1 MSRALQA
8 AGLVALAVFAS
19 GTLSGCVAI
28 PQPRR
33 DVVLEQSANPSDVAD
48 ILEDYREVRNTAISL
63 LDPKPLS
70 IVETGPVLAIDS
82 GSFDVAQRLSRTQ
95 PEDER
100 QLEIGRVETPQ
111 LTRYP
116 LWFMVTAFDPASR
129 VDVVQIFE
137 RHTPVDPW
145 LLVAAPQ
152 TLPSTKLPGLRHDG
166 DHVIP
171 VSANNGKGISMSPQ
185 RAAASYAKALASM
198 SGSSAVARDDFI
210 KKMRASFDQ
219 ANRLEGVQVTQTWAA
234 EPVEHALR
242 TDDGGALVWV
252 TLLRLDTYTV
262 QTGIKVSW
270 PDGSPQQAFLAN
282 GISGSGKL
290 RYYHQVLLYVPGG
303 SKGEPRALGHYGGV
317 VSANTRAPLS
327 PIPAPGSDPLAP
339 GSSPLVPGSNPPAPV
354 DPFPIPGASPG
365 QPPSSGFPGFLPMPT
380 PTPTDDDEESDDEES
395 ED

>member
-1 MSRALQA
+1 MNRAVRA
-8 AGLVALAVFAS
+8 ATLATLAMLAA
-19 GTLSGCVAI
+19 GTLSGCGSI

-33 DVVLEQSANPSDVAD
+33 DVALEQSANPTDVAE
-48 ILEDYREVRNTAISL
+48 ILDRYREVRNTAISL

-70 IVETGPVLAIDS
+70 IVESGPVLAIDS

-100 QLEIGRVETPQ
+100 QLEVSSVETPKFTQ
-111 LTRYP
+111 YP

-129 VDVVQIFE
+129 VNIVQIFE
-137 RHTPVDPW
+137 RRTPVDPW

-152 TLPSTKLPGLRHDG
+152 TLPSTQLPGLRHDG

-171 VSANNGKGISMSPQ
+171 VATGNGKGMSMSPQ
-185 RAAASYAKALASM
+185 GAATSYAKALASM

-210 KKMRASFDQ
+210 KKMRAAFDQ
-219 ANRLEGVQVTQTWAA
+219 ANQLEGVRVTQTWAA
-234 EPVEHALR
+234 ERVEQALR
-242 TDDGGALVWV
+242 TDDGGALAWV

-262 QTGIKVSW
+262 QPGIKVSW

-290 RYYHQVLLYVPGG
+290 RYYHQVLLYIPGG

-317 VSANTRAPLS
+317 VSANAQAALSPVPAPGADPLS
-327 PIPAPGSDPLAP
+327 PD
-339 GSSPLVPGSNPPAPV
+339 
-354 DPFPIPGASPG
+354 DPFPIPNPTASPG
-365 QPPSSGFPGFLPMPT
+365 ATPLPSLPTPPVPPSQPGPRTRIDL
-380 PTPTDDDEESDDEES
+380 SAG
-395 ED
+395 

>member
-1 MSRALQA
+1 MTRTSHESAHADGQPGHLGGPGFRDVV
-8 AGLVALAVFAS
+8 GLRRR
-19 GTLSGCVAI
+19 TE
-28 PQPRR
+28 PRR
-33 DVVLEQSANPSDVAD
+33 DVALEQSANPSDVAE
-48 ILEDYREVRNTAISL
+48 ILDRYREVRNTAISL

-70 IVETGPVLAIDS
+70 IVETGPVLAIDN
-82 GSFDVAQRLSRTQ
+82 GTFDVAQRLSRTQ

-100 QLEIGRVETPQ
+100 QLQVSSVETPKFSQ
-111 LTRYP
+111 YP

-129 VDVVQIFE
+129 VDIVQIFE
-137 RHTPVDPW
+137 RLTPVDPW

-171 VSANNGKGISMSPQ
+171 VAANNGKGMSMSPQ

-210 KKMRASFDQ
+210 KKMRTAFDQ
-219 ANRLEGVQVTQTWAA
+219 ANQLEGVQVTQTWAA
-234 EPVEHALR
+234 ERVEHALR
-242 TDDGGALVWV
+242 TDDGGALTWV

-262 QTGIKVSW
+262 QPGIKVSW
-270 PDGSPQQAFLAN
+270 PDGSPQQAFLAD

-317 VSANTRAPLS
+317 VSANVQTPLS
-327 PIPAPGSDPLAP
+327 PIPAPGTDPL
-339 GSSPLVPGSNPPAPV
+339 SPT
-354 DPFPIPGASPG
+354 DPFPIPNPTASPG
-365 QPPSSGFPGFLPMPT
+365 ESASPLAPT
-380 PTPTDDDEESDDEES
+380 PTPADPSGAADPH
-395 ED
+395 

>member
-1 MSRALQA
+1 MSRGLRAVSVLALVV
-8 AGLVALAVFAS
+8 LAS
-19 GTLSGCVAI
+19 GALSGCGAV

-33 DVVLEQSANPSDVAD
+33 DVVLEQSANPSDVEQ
-48 ILEDYREVRNTAISL
+48 ILDRYREIRNTAISL

-70 IVETGPVLAIDS
+70 IVETGPILAIDN

-100 QLEIGRVETPQ
+100 QLQVSSVETPTFTQ
-111 LTRYP
+111 YP

-129 VDVVQIFE
+129 VDIVQIFE
-137 RHTPVDPW
+137 RLTPVDPW

-152 TLPSTKLPGLRHDG
+152 TLPSTKLPGLRQDG

-171 VSANNGKGISMSPQ
+171 VAASNGKGMPMSPQ

-210 KKMRASFDQ
+210 KKMRVAFDQ
-219 ANRLEGVQVTQTWAA
+219 ANQLEGVRVTQTWAA
-234 EPVEHALR
+234 ERVEQALR

-262 QTGIKVSW
+262 QPGIKVSW
-270 PDGSPQQAFLAN
+270 PAGSPQEAFLAN

-317 VSANTRAPLS
+317 VSANAQAPLS
-327 PIPAPGSDPLAP
+327 PVPAPGQASDSLFP
-339 GSSPLVPGSNPPAPV
+339 G
-354 DPFPIPGASPG
+354 DPFPIPNPTASPG
-365 QPPSSGFPGFLPMPT
+365 QSTSPRAPNPSSNDHTHVDLGARQ
-380 PTPTDDDEESDDEES
+380 
-395 ED
+395 

>member
-1 MSRALQA
+1 MSRGLRAVSVLALVV
-8 AGLVALAVFAS
+8 LAS
-19 GTLSGCVAI
+19 GALSGCGAV

-33 DVVLEQSANPSDVAD
+33 DVVLEQSANPSDVEQ
-48 ILEDYREVRNTAISL
+48 ILDRYREIRNTAISL

-70 IVETGPVLAIDS
+70 IVETGPILAIDN

-100 QLEIGRVETPQ
+100 QLQVSSVETPTFTQ
-111 LTRYP
+111 YP

-129 VDVVQIFE
+129 VDIVQIFE
-137 RHTPVDPW
+137 RLTPVDPW

-152 TLPSTKLPGLRHDG
+152 TLPSTELPGLRHDDG
-166 DHVIP
+166 HVIP
-171 VSANNGKGISMSPQ
+171 VAASNGKGMPMSPQ

-210 KKMRASFDQ
+210 KKMRVAFDQ
-219 ANRLEGVQVTQTWAA
+219 ANQLEGVRVTQTWAA
-234 EPVEHALR
+234 ERVEQALR

-262 QTGIKVSW
+262 QPGIKVSW
-270 PDGSPQQAFLAN
+270 PAGSPQEAFLAN

-317 VSANTRAPLS
+317 VSASAQAPLS
-327 PIPAPGSDPLAP
+327 PVPAPGQASDSLFP
-339 GSSPLVPGSNPPAPV
+339 G
-354 DPFPIPGASPG
+354 DPFPIPNPTASPG
-365 QPPSSGFPGFLPMPT
+365 QSTSAPNSSSNGQTHIDLGARR
-380 PTPTDDDEESDDEES
+380 
-395 ED
+395 

>member
-1 MSRALQA
+1 MSR
-8 AGLVALAVFAS
+8 GLRVASVLALAVLAS
-19 GTLSGCVAI
+19 AALSGCGAV

-33 DVVLEQSANPSDVAD
+33 DAVLEQSANPSDVEQ
-48 ILEDYREVRNTAISL
+48 ILDRYREIRNTAISL

-70 IVETGPVLAIDS
+70 IVETGPILAIDN

-100 QLEIGRVETPQ
+100 QLQVSSVETPTFTQ
-111 LTRYP
+111 YP

-129 VDVVQIFE
+129 VDIVQIFE
-137 RHTPVDPW
+137 RLTPVDPW

-152 TLPSTKLPGLRHDG
+152 TLPSTKLPSLRRDG

-171 VSANNGKGISMSPQ
+171 VAASNGKGMSMSPQ

-210 KKMRASFDQ
+210 KKMRVAFDQ
-219 ANRLEGVQVTQTWAA
+219 ANQLEGVRVTQTWAA
-234 EPVEHALR
+234 ERVEQALR

-262 QTGIKVSW
+262 QPGIKVSW
-270 PDGSPQQAFLAN
+270 PAGSPQEAFLAN

-290 RYYHQVLLYVPGG
+290 RYYHQVLLHVPGG

-317 VSANTRAPLS
+317 VSANAQAPLS
-327 PIPAPGSDPLAP
+327 PIPAPGSDPL
-339 GSSPLVPGSNPPAPV
+339 SPS
-354 DPFPIPGASPG
+354 DPFAVPTTSPG
-365 QPPSSGFPGFLPMPT
+365 TPSI
-380 PTPTDDDEESDDEES
+380 DDLFDLSEGQEDDADGEDDSDSDLAESDD
-395 ED
+395 

>member
-1 MSRALQA
+1 MSRALRS
-8 AGLVALAVFAS
+8 AGLAVAVALTAA
-19 GTLSGCVAI
+19 TLSACGAV

-33 DVVLEQSANPSDVAD
+33 DVALEQSANPSDVAE
-48 ILEDYREVRNTAISL
+48 ILAQYREVRNTAIRL

-70 IVETGPVLAIDS
+70 IVETGPVLAIDT

-100 QLEIGRVETPQ
+100 QLEISRIETPRFTQ
-111 LTRYP
+111 YP

-137 RHTPVDPW
+137 RQTPVDPW

-152 TLPSTKLPGLRHDG
+152 TLPSTKLPGLRHDA
-166 DHVIP
+166 DHVVP
-171 VSANNGKGISMSPQ
+171 VAAGNGKGMAMSPQ
-185 RAAASYAKALASM
+185 KAAASYAKALASM
-198 SGSSAVARDDFI
+198 SGSSDVARDDFI
-210 KKMRASFDQ
+210 KKMRTSFDQ
-219 ANRLEGVQVTQTWAA
+219 ANQLEGVQVTQTWAA
-234 EPVEHALR
+234 ERVQHALR

-252 TLLRLDTYTV
+252 TLLRLDTYSV
-262 QTGIKVSW
+262 QPGIKVSW

-317 VSANTRAPLS
+317 VSANAQAPLS
-327 PIPAPGSDPLAP
+327 PV
-339 GSSPLVPGSNPPAPV
+339 VPGTDQAGPV
-354 DPFPIPGASPG
+354 DPFPIPGGAPGATTVPGLPTPQPSASPRG
-365 QPPSSGFPGFLPMPT
+365 EAETKIDLGDFAKLG
-380 PTPTDDDEESDDEES
+380 DDEN
-395 ED
+395 